1 MRGIL
6 PMRELLAEGRPVV
19 PTGESEGQGRGCH
32 RGGRARVHRRI
43 GGAIRRW
50 QMVWLFNRRFTSWMA
65 DRSLRSQLPVP
76 YRWFGGYCRA
86 WAVLTRWSWVPL
98 GKQAFFIAVWL
109 NRLFG
114 GPREIFLRIHHAE
127 IGLTLGDPR
136 MLKVVHEAL
145 PGSDETA
152 ILAAVL
158 SAGDSF
164 IDVGANHGSYSVAAC
179 RIVGRTGFVVAA
191 EAQPGLAALIE
202 ETLRR
207 SAPCRWHVY
216 AGAVADRRS
225 SAPFF
230 VLRRNS
236 GESSFFRGPS
246 TAGVHTATTVP
257 VERLDDAIPWRDL
270 PGRTVVKLDVE
281 GAECMVLDGAK
292 ELVASLRPVLLL
304 EVNPAAM
311 SAANVS
317 WQGLLARLLDLGYDR
332 FSETGNPGDAMP
344 LESLDPD
351 RHRDIVVLPGV
362 SADPRRAAGPMS
374 PTP

>member
-1 MRGIL
+1 M
-6 PMRELLAEGRPVV
+6 
-19 PTGESEGQGRGCH
+19 
-32 RGGRARVHRRI
+32 
-43 GGAIRRW
+43 
-50 QMVWLFNRRFTSWMA
+50 
-65 DRSLRSQLPVP
+65 
-76 YRWFGGYCRA
+76 
-86 WAVLTRWSWVPL
+86 
-98 GKQAFFIAVWL
+98 
-109 NRLFG
+109 
-114 GPREIFLRIHHAE
+114 
-127 IGLTLGDPR
+127 
-136 MLKVVHEAL
+136 
-145 PGSDETA
+145 
-152 ILAAVL
+152 
-158 SAGDSF
+158 
-164 IDVGANHGSYSVAAC
+164 
-179 RIVGRTGFVVAA
+179 
-191 EAQPGLAALIE
+191 
-202 ETLRR
+202 
-207 SAPCRWHVY
+207 
-216 AGAVADRRS
+216 
-225 SAPFF
+225 
-230 VLRRNS
+230 LRRNS

>member
-1 MRGIL
+1 
-6 PMRELLAEGRPVV
+6 
-19 PTGESEGQGRGCH
+19 
-32 RGGRARVHRRI
+32 
-43 GGAIRRW
+43 
-50 QMVWLFNRRFTSWMA
+50 MA

-179 RIVGRTGFVVAA
+179 RIVGRTGFVVAGP
-191 EAQPGLAALIE
+191 PGSTRRKPRSRSPRPWRRGPQHGRAPKSS
-202 ETLRR
+202 TLVNL
-207 SAPCRWHVY
+207 SE
-216 AGAVADRRS
+216 RS
-225 SAPFF
+225 SC
-230 VLRRNS
+230 
-236 GESSFFRGPS
+236 
-246 TAGVHTATTVP
+246 
-257 VERLDDAIPWRDL
+257 WRS
-270 PGRTVVKLDVE
+270 RS
-281 GAECMVLDGAK
+281 C
-292 ELVASLRPVLLL
+292 
-304 EVNPAAM
+304 
-311 SAANVS
+311 
-317 WQGLLARLLDLGYDR
+317 
-332 FSETGNPGDAMP
+332 
-344 LESLDPD
+344 
-351 RHRDIVVLPGV
+351 
-362 SADPRRAAGPMS
+362 
-374 PTP
+374 